1 MDRDLVRFM
10 GLGFV
15 GYLAWYVAYQ
25 YVLKDNTLI
34 DEYLIHSMV
43 LSSEWVLRGL
53 GYALYEVSTSE
64 LRWQI
69 GIADSIGLLQIGAPC
84 DGLVL
89 FALFAVF
96 VLAFPGPSRRKLW
109 FIPLGVLLIHI
120 ANLIRVVSLVI
131 IQFNRPESLKF
142 NHDYT
147 WTVLIYGFIFWLWYL
162 WATRLSHSEVH
173 GQVGSWNS

>member
-1 MDRDLVRFM
+1 M
-10 GLGFV
+10 
-15 GYLAWYVAYQ
+15 YQ
-25 YVLKDNTLI
+25 YFIKDETLV

-43 LSSEWVLRGL
+43 VSSETVLRFF
-53 GYALYEVSTSE
+53 GYGLYEVTSQE

-69 GIADSIGLLQIGAPC
+69 GIADSVGLLQVGAPC

-96 VLAFPGPSRRKLW
+96 IAAFPGPKRRKLW
-109 FIPLGVLLIHI
+109 FIPLGVLLIHL

-131 IQFNRPESLKF
+131 IQYNRPQSLKF

-147 WTVLIYGFIFWLWYL
+147 WTILIYGFIFWLWYL
-162 WATRLSHSEVH
+162 WAVRFSQVSVKGDSGRLS
-173 GQVGSWNS
+173 